1 MPGDVYIV
9 VQTRPGDVYIV
20 VQTRPVQGCLHSTS
34 VVQTRPVEGM

>member
-1 MPGDVYIV
+1 M
-9 VQTRPGDVYIV
+9 PGDVYIV